1 MEGDEPGT
9 ALKFPTWSSG
19 HHCLGRNVLT
29 RDLWDKLKDKKTSL
43 TGFTIS
49 DVVRSGVELPSS
61 SVGVY
66 AGDEE
71 CYLLYRPL
79 FEPFIKE
86 YHGIDKIPA
95 HVSNLDPRCLTSV
108 IQNEAPILSTRCRVA
123 RNLTGYGISGEKRLE
138 VESVLVTALEA
149 LEGDLSGHY
158 YPYDLFT
165 SSEKEELVMGGYLFR
180 ENDKYQAAAGISRD
194 WPEGR
199 GIFYNKDKTFLVWIN
214 EEDHLRIIS
223 MQKGADV
230 KVVFD
235 RLCRGINAI
244 NKALFRH
251 AQTEFAF
258 HKHYGYPSSCP
269 TNLGTGMR
277 ASVHVS
283 DLRSFKDVQL
293 KNTCRQLGLDVR
305 GRHGE
310 TSEAEGGVYD
320 VSNRQRLGRTEVDL
334 LQTVIDGINSLY
346 NTSTKN

>member
-1 MEGDEPGT
+1 MACSQE
-9 ALKFPTWSSG
+9 
-19 HHCLGRNVLT
+19 
-29 RDLWDKLKDKKTSL
+29 KKTVL
-43 TGFTIS
+43 TGFTIN

-61 SVGVY
+61 IVGVY

-71 CYLLYRPL
+71 CYRLYGPI
-79 FEPFIKE
+79 FDPIIKE
-86 YHGIDKIPA
+86 YHGIDEIPV
-95 HVSNLDPRCLTSV
+95 HLSNLDPRCLTSM
-108 IQNEAPILSTRCRVA
+108 IQLQNKAPVLSTRCRVV
-123 RNLTGYGISGEKRLE
+123 RNLSGYGFPAGISREKRLE
-138 VESVLVTALEA
+138 VENVLVTALEG
-149 LEGDLSGHY
+149 LEGDLRGHY
-158 YPYDLFT
+158 YPYDSLT
-165 SSEKEELVMGGYLFR
+165 TSEKDKLVMGGYLFK
-180 ENDKYQAAAGISRD
+180 EIDKYQAAAGISRD

-199 GIFYNKDKTFLVWIN
+199 GIFYNKEKTFLVWVN
-214 EEDHLRIIS
+214 EEDHVRIIS
-223 MQKGADV
+223 MQKGNTILDSTSANRNICSLSIQSKTGADV
-230 KVVFD
+230 KEVFD

-244 NKALFRH
+244 SQALLRH

-258 HKHYGYPSSCP
+258 HKHYGYLSSCP

-283 DLRSFKDVQL
+283 VPRSFNDVQL

-334 LQTVIDGINSLY
+334 LQTVINGINSLY

>member
-1 MEGDEPGT
+1 MSQ
-9 ALKFPTWSSG
+9 L
-19 HHCLGRNVLT
+19 
-29 RDLWDKLKDKKTSL
+29 
-43 TGFTIS
+43 
-49 DVVRSGVELPSS
+49 
-61 SVGVY
+61 
-66 AGDEE
+66 
-71 CYLLYRPL
+71 
-79 FEPFIKE
+79 
-86 YHGIDKIPA
+86 
-95 HVSNLDPRCLTSV
+95 
-108 IQNEAPILSTRCRVA
+108 QNKAPILSTRCRVV
-123 RNLTGYGISGEKRLE
+123 RNLSGYGFPAGISREKRLE
-138 VESVLVTALEA
+138 VENVLMTALEG
-149 LEGDLSGHY
+149 LKGDLSGHY
-158 YPYDLFT
+158 YPYDSLKT
-165 SSEKEELVMGGYLFR
+165 SEKDKLVMGGYLFK

-199 GIFYNKDKTFLVWIN
+199 GIFYNKDKTFLVWVN

-223 MQKGADV
+223 MQKGANV
-230 KVVFD
+230 KAVFD

-244 NKALFRH
+244 NKALLRH

-258 HKHYGYPSSCP
+258 HKHYGYLSSCP

-283 DLRSFKDVQL
+283 VPRSFNDVQL
-293 KNTCRQLGLDVR
+293 KNTTCTCRQLGLDVR

>member
-1 MEGDEPGT
+1 MSQ
-9 ALKFPTWSSG
+9 L
-19 HHCLGRNVLT
+19 
-29 RDLWDKLKDKKTSL
+29 
-43 TGFTIS
+43 
-49 DVVRSGVELPSS
+49 
-61 SVGVY
+61 
-66 AGDEE
+66 
-71 CYLLYRPL
+71 
-79 FEPFIKE
+79 
-86 YHGIDKIPA
+86 
-95 HVSNLDPRCLTSV
+95 
-108 IQNEAPILSTRCRVA
+108 QNKAPILSTRCRVV
-123 RNLTGYGISGEKRLE
+123 RNLSGYGFPAGISREKRLE
-138 VESVLVTALEA
+138 VENVLMTALEG
-149 LEGDLSGHY
+149 LKGDLSGHY
-158 YPYDLFT
+158 YPYDSLKT
-165 SSEKEELVMGGYLFR
+165 SEKDKLVMGGYLFK

-199 GIFYNKDKTFLVWIN
+199 GIFYNKDKTFLVWVN

-223 MQKGADV
+223 MQKGANV
-230 KVVFD
+230 KAVFD

-244 NKALFRH
+244 NKALLRH

-258 HKHYGYPSSCP
+258 HKHYGYLSSCP

-283 DLRSFKDVQL
+283 VPRSFNDVQL

>member
-1 MEGDEPGT
+1 MWEE
-9 ALKFPTWSSG
+9 
-19 HHCLGRNVLT
+19 
-29 RDLWDKLKDKKTSL
+29 LKDISSIHQDRKTSL

-49 DVVRSGVELPSS
+49 DVVRSGVEVPSS

-79 FEPFIKE
+79 FEPIIKE
-86 YHGIDKIPA
+86 YHGIDEIPS
-95 HVSNLDPRCLTSV
+95 HVSNLDPHCLTSM
-108 IQNEAPILSTRCRVA
+108 IENEAPIISTRCRVA
-123 RNLTGYGISGEKRLE
+123 RNLSGYGFPAGISGEKRLE

-158 YPYDLFT
+158 YPYDLLT

-199 GIFYNKDKTFLVWIN
+199 GIFYNKDKTFLVWVN

-223 MQKGADV
+223 MQKGISANRNIFSLSIQSKTGADV
-230 KVVFD
+230 KAVFD
-235 RLCRGINAI
+235 RLCRGINTI
-244 NKALFRH
+244 NKAFLTH

-258 HKHYGYPSSCP
+258 HKHYGYLSSCP

-277 ASVHVS
+277 ASVHISVPG
-283 DLRSFKDVQL
+283 SFNDVQL
-293 KNTCRQLGLDVR
+293 KNTCRQLSLDVR

-310 TSEAEGGVYD
+310 ASEAEGGVYD

-334 LQTVIDGINSLY
+334 LQTVIDGINSLITY
-346 NTSTKN
+346 KT